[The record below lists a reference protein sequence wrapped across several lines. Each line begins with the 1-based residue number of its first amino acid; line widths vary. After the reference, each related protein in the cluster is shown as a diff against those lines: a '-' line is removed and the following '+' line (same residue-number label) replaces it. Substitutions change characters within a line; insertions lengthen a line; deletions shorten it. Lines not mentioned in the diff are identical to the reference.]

1 MYAVIKT
8 GGKEYR
14 VQQGDLIRV
23 EKLEGNVGDPVS
35 LGEVLMVSDQGEAQF
50 GTPLLTQAS
59 ITAKIVEQAQGK
71 KVLTYKMKR
80 RKNYRRF
87 KGHRQF
93 YTTLKIDEIRV
104 ALKRHRSTSKILY
117 AIRSVKFGIS
127 AFQAGGDHGTQ
138 EGRGKFPERKR

>member
-35 LGEVLMVSDQGEAQF
+35 LGDVLMVSDQGQALF

-59 ITAKIVEQAQGK
+59 IMAKIVEQAQGK
-71 KVLTYKMKR
+71 KVLTYKMKK

-87 KGHRQF
+87 KGHRQLF
-93 YTTLKIDEIRV
+93 TTLQIDEIRM
-104 ALKRHRSTSKILY
+104 T
-117 AIRSVKFGIS
+117 
-127 AFQAGGDHGTQ
+127 
-138 EGRGKFPERKR
+138 